1 MKNKLKNFH
10 ISIQMNMKYQELIV
24 LCSSD
29 EEFSDSEDGITEI
42 LLPIGKQIHNSLNED
57 VDSLKFPAVLKNI
70 EDFKSIFKL
79 ITTFK
84 KSTEKIKTN

>member
-1 MKNKLKNFH
+1 
-10 ISIQMNMKYQELIV
+10 MNMKYQELIV

>member
-1 MKNKLKNFH
+1 
-10 ISIQMNMKYQELIV
+10 MKYQELIV

>member
-1 MKNKLKNFH
+1 
-10 ISIQMNMKYQELIV
+10 MNMKYQELIV
-24 LCSSD
+24 LCSSN

>member
-1 MKNKLKNFH
+1 MSQNNIETNAENYEIEDGPFRKKIKLEYDNINEKH

-42 LLPIGKQIHNSLNED
+42 LLPIGKQI
-57 VDSLKFPAVLKNI
+57 
-70 EDFKSIFKL
+70 SIIL
-79 ITTFK
+79 LM
-84 KSTEKIKTN
+84 KILTL

>member
-1 MKNKLKNFH
+1 MSQNNIETNAENYEIEDGPFRKKIKLEYDNINEKH

-42 LLPIGKQIHNSLNED
+42 LLPIGKQI
-57 VDSLKFPAVLKNI
+57 
-70 EDFKSIFKL
+70 SIIL
-79 ITTFK
+79 LM
-84 KSTEKIKTN
+84 KILTLWNFHQL